1 MTDREYKEAMYRKL
15 KKLAKFSVSQSTVIT
30 PGTYTARDIIDSIQA
45 CKEWQSNYDI
55 ATGKTYCGLHWMV
68 LDAQNFIKR
77 HPEPPE
83 EMLIFPESSE
93 LFKFKIDKTFVT
105 LTLKGAVSALAKFEK
120 FHKIQVK
127 DRLYFKLK

>member
-15 KKLAKFSVSQSTVIT
+15 KKLTKFSVSQSTVIT
-30 PGTYTARDIIDSIQA
+30 PGTYTARDIINSIQA
-45 CKEWQSNYDI
+45 CKEWKSNYDI
-55 ATGKTYCGLHWMV
+55 VTEKTYCGLHWMV

-83 EMLIFPESSE
+83 QILIFPESSE

-120 FHKIQVK
+120 YYKIPVNQRVK
-127 DRLYFKLK
+127 FKLK